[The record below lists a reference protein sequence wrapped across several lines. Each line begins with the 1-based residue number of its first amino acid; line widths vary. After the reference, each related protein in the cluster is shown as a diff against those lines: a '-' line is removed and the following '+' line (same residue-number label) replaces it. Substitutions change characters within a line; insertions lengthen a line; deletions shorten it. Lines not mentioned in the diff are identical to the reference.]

1 VVEVFCDEGAVE
13 NLLYLVL
20 SQLDEAWGARRLRGF
35 AEIQIGNYHVARTH

>member
-20 SQLDEAWGARRLRGF
+20 SQLAARHGERAGSEDLRKS
-35 AEIQIGNYHVARTH
+35 R

>member
-20 SQLDEAWGARRLRGF
+20 SQLGGAWGVCRLRGF
-35 AEIQIGNYHVARTH
+35 VEIQIGNYHVVLTH